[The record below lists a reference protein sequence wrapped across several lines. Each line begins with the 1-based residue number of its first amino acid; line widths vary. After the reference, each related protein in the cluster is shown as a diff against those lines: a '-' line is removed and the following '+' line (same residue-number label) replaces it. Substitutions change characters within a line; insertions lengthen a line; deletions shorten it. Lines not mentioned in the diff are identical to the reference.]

1 MMKAKDQ
8 IRVPCCLLLSWSV
21 LCVVFLSV
29 DAQDEGEKF
38 VKRCEENVKNVAL
51 SASMND
57 GNCDLLNNCKSEC
70 SRVVCSPLNADLQS
84 SLCVRVEV
92 NDICPPTE
100 TNQSCNLYM
109 KACST
114 CFKST
119 VVAWDDSRYL
129 PPKKPR
135 WFIQEYFSEHV
146 IHIHFFRIYER
157 SLQIFSR
164 KGRTAR

>member
-1 MMKAKDQ
+1 MFSLLCK
-8 IRVPCCLLLSWSV
+8 CLKVWHSIHI
-21 LCVVFLSV
+21 
-29 DAQDEGEKF
+29 
-38 VKRCEENVKNVAL
+38 ENGV
-51 SASMND
+51 
-57 GNCDLLNNCKSEC
+57 
-70 SRVVCSPLNADLQS
+70 Q
-84 SLCVRVEV
+84 
-92 NDICPPTE
+92 
-100 TNQSCNLYM
+100 
-109 KACST
+109 ACST

-164 KGRTAR
+164 KGLFSFSLLLNAYAYLMVFLHSIEPRMSTHHYLWLSNRGSLRPGMFAAFSKPKSN